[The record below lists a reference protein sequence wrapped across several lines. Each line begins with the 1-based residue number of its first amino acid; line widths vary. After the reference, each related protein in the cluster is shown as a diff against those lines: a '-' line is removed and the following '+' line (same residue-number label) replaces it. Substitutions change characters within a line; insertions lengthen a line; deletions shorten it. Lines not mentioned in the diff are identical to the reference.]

1 MLFVLIKSLMPYI
14 TGWPRC
20 AVLHSARRP
29 RVPRAMPPKRKR
41 ADDEALEAAALA
53 ARDVALHYSNRD
65 QQSNAQRQLSPIYHL
80 RCLNNWV
87 KSSLIGGYVKEGDAV
102 LDFACGKGGD
112 LTKYRKAR
120 VGSYVGVDIAL
131 ESVRRDATQRY
142 NGGSYPF
149 PATFIAG
156 DCFEVDLCDEGALA
170 RKGFDVISCQ
180 FAIHYSWSTEQRAR
194 CAFRNV
200 ARLLRPGGHFIG
212 TTVDANVLVRKLRET
227 RGVSFGNDVVTVAF
241 DDDRKKKLFPCVAGP
256 FGLRY
261 AFTLK
266 DAVTD
271 CDEWMVPKKPF
282 VELAAEFGLELVEWR
297 NFHDFVGDALGPDA
311 PQEETRRARDLWRQ
325 TTGGKTPEQTSM
337 SADEWEAARLYAVFA
352 FRMSGSAEAAALS
365 LQKRTPPPPP
375 KRVEPEDVL
384 VLRGAA

>member
-1 MLFVLIKSLMPYI
+1 
-14 TGWPRC
+14 
-20 AVLHSARRP
+20 
-29 RVPRAMPPKRKR
+29 MPPKRKR

-241 DDDRKKKLFPCVAGP
+241 DDETKKKKKLFPAAAGP

-271 CDEWMVPKKPF
+271 CDEWMVPQKPF
-282 VELAAEFGLELVEWR
+282 VELAAEFGLELIQWR

-311 PQEETRRARDLWRQ
+311 LPDETRRARDLWRQ

-352 FRMSGSAEAAALS
+352 FRMSGSAEAAASS
-365 LQKRTPPPPP
+365 LQKRKPPPPP

>member
-1 MLFVLIKSLMPYI
+1 
-14 TGWPRC
+14 
-20 AVLHSARRP
+20 
-29 RVPRAMPPKRKR
+29 MPPKRKR
-41 ADDEALEAAALA
+41 AEDEALEAAAQA
-53 ARDVALHYSNRD
+53 ARDVALHYSSRD

-87 KSSLIGGYVKEGDAV
+87 KSTLIGGYVKERDAV

-131 ESVRRDATQRY
+131 ESVRRDATERY

-156 DCFEVDLCDEGALA
+156 DCFEVDLTKEGALA
-170 RKGFDVISCQ
+170 PKSFDVISCQ
-180 FAIHYSWSTEQRAR
+180 FAVHYSWSTEARAR

-212 TTVDANVLVRKLRET
+212 TTVDANVLVRRLREAK
-227 RGVSFGNDVVTVAF
+227 GLSFGNDVVRVAF
-241 DDDRKKKLFPCVAGP
+241 NEKHKSKLFPTDEGP

-271 CDEWMVPKKPF
+271 CDEWMVPKKHF
-282 VELAAEFGLELVEWR
+282 VELAGEFGLELAEWR
-297 NFHDFVGDALGPDA
+297 NFHDFVGDKLGRAGGDEA
-311 PQEETRRARDLWRQ
+311 QRQARDLWRQ
-325 TTGGKTPEQTSM
+325 TTGGKTPEQTPM
-337 SADEWEAARLYAVFA
+337 SEDEWEAARLYAVFA

-365 LQKRTPPPPP
+365 QQKRTPPPPP

>member
-1 MLFVLIKSLMPYI
+1 MFVLNA
-14 TGWPRC
+14 R
-20 AVLHSARRP
+20 VLHSARRP

-170 RKGFDVISCQ
+170 QKGFDVISCQ
-180 FAIHYSWSTEQRAR
+180 FAIHYSWSTERRAR

-241 DDDRKKKLFPCVAGP
+241 DDETKKKNSSLPRRGRSGCG
-256 FGLRY
+256 
-261 AFTLK
+261 
-266 DAVTD
+266 
-271 CDEWMVPKKPF
+271 
-282 VELAAEFGLELVEWR
+282 
-297 NFHDFVGDALGPDA
+297 
-311 PQEETRRARDLWRQ
+311 TRSR
-325 TTGGKTPEQTSM
+325 
-337 SADEWEAARLYAVFA
+337 
-352 FRMSGSAEAAALS
+352 
-365 LQKRTPPPPP
+365 
-375 KRVEPEDVL
+375 
-384 VLRGAA
+384 

>member
-1 MLFVLIKSLMPYI
+1 MHREKRAFVLVLVARKLD
-14 TGWPRC
+14 GR
-20 AVLHSARRP
+20 LHSARRP
-29 RVPRAMPPKRKR
+29 RVAPDMPPKRKR
-41 ADDEALEAAALA
+41 AEDEALEAAAQA

-87 KSSLIGGYVKEGDAV
+87 KSSLIGGYVKERDAV

-131 ESVRRDATQRY
+131 ESVRRDATERY

-156 DCFEVDLCDEGALA
+156 DCFEVDLTKEGALA
-170 RKGFDVISCQ
+170 PKSFDVISCQ
-180 FAIHYSWSTEQRAR
+180 FAVHYSWSTEARAR

-212 TTVDANVLVRKLRET
+212 TTVDANVLVRRLREAK
-227 RGVSFGNDVVTVAF
+227 GLSFGNDVVRVAF
-241 DDDRKKKLFPCVAGP
+241 NEKHKSKLFPADEGP

-271 CDEWMVPKKPF
+271 CDEWMVPKKHF
-282 VELAAEFGLELVEWR
+282 VELAGEFGLELAEWR
-297 NFHDFVGDALGPDA
+297 NFHDFVGDKLGRAGGDEA
-311 PQEETRRARDLWRQ
+311 QRQARDLWRQ
-325 TTGGKTPEQTSM
+325 TTGGKTPEQTPM
-337 SADEWEAARLYAVFA
+337 SEDEWEAARLYAVFA
-352 FRMSGSAEAAALS
+352 FRMSGSTEAAAKAVLA
-365 LQKRTPPPPP
+365 RPPPPP
-375 KRVEPEDVL
+375 PGRVDPKDVL
-384 VLRGAA
+384 VLKGAA